1 MCHSPEHVITSAGL
15 IAGAFSTLTLLAP
28 TTLPHDRIGGTPS
41 TSICDAASP
50 QLPSTI
56 AIDPGLTSIVRWT
69 LEHSPTFRQQC
80 RILEAAPVSATV
92 RMTPRTPGATERAFS
107 TLHRTA
113 SGDIEALIE
122 LRSTDCLAEL
132 LGHEFEHVIE
142 QVDGVNLA
150 ALASRGEARRLEGGS
165 FETQRAVVAGRRVE
179 AEVLDTSPDRVS
191 SAAKRVW
198 RLLRRR

>member
-1 MCHSPEHVITSAGL
+1 MCHAPEHVIF
-15 IAGAFSTLTLLAP
+15 IAGAFSTLTLLSP

-50 QLPSTI
+50 RLPSTI
-56 AIDPGLTSIVRWT
+56 AIDPGLRSIVRWT

-92 RMTPRTPGATERAFS
+92 RMAPRTPGTTERAFS
-107 TLHRTA
+107 TLHRTPT
-113 SGDIEALIE
+113 GVIEAMIE
-122 LRSTDCLAEL
+122 LRNTDSVVEL

-142 QVDGVNLA
+142 QLDGVNLA
-150 ALASRGEARRLEGGS
+150 RSHREVRLVASRTAC

-191 SAAKRVW
+191 GAAKRVW
-198 RLLRRR
+198 RFLTLR